1 MNQFLAI
8 YGLKINAHLNKNAYF
23 KIVKLNKYQHIND
36 EALLQEFYADGN
48 TEWIGILLERYTIL
62 LLGTCMKYLKNQ
74 EAAKDAV
81 QQIFLKVMTEL
92 PKYKVQY
99 FKSWIYMIA
108 RNYCLM
114 QLRDKK
120 ITYTLQEEAPLLE
133 AEGNLA
139 ELLEKEKLLQCIE
152 NALDDL
158 NEEQKKCITLF
169 YLEKKSYRTIAAI
182 TGYSILQVKSHI
194 QNGKR
199 NLKLLVEK
207 KQQHTPSGKQPE

>member
-1 MNQFLAI
+1 
-8 YGLKINAHLNKNAYF
+8 
-23 KIVKLNKYQHIND
+23 
-36 EALLQEFYADGN
+36 
-48 TEWIGILLERYTIL
+48 
-62 LLGTCMKYLKNQ
+62 
-74 EAAKDAV
+74 
-81 QQIFLKVMTEL
+81 
-92 PKYKVQY
+92 
-99 FKSWIYMIA
+99 MIA

-207 KQQHTPSGKQPE
+207 KQHTPSGKQPE

>member
-1 MNQFLAI
+1 M
-8 YGLKINAHLNKNAYF
+8 
-23 KIVKLNKYQHIND
+23 KLNKYQHIND

-81 QQIFLKVMTEL
+81 QQIFLKVMTEM

-207 KQQHTPSGKQPE
+207 KQHTPSGKQPE

>member
-1 MNQFLAI
+1 M
-8 YGLKINAHLNKNAYF
+8 
-23 KIVKLNKYQHIND
+23 KLNKYQHIND
-36 EALLQEFYADGN
+36 EALLQKFYADGN

>member
-1 MNQFLAI
+1 M
-8 YGLKINAHLNKNAYF
+8 
-23 KIVKLNKYQHIND
+23 KLNKYQHIND
-36 EALLQEFYADGN
+36 EALLQQFYADSN
-48 TEWIGILLERYTIL
+48 TEWIGVLLERYTLL

-81 QQIFLKVMTEL
+81 QQIFLKIISEL

-120 ITYTLQEEAPLLE
+120 VTYLLQEEIPIADME
-133 AEGNLA
+133 SDVTAMI
-139 ELLEKEKLLQCIE
+139 EKEQLLQSIE
-152 NALDDL
+152 HSLDYL

-169 YLEKKSYRTIAAI
+169 YLEKKSYRAIVTI

-207 KQQHTPSGKQPE
+207 KQHLPGKQHK

>member
-1 MNQFLAI
+1 M
-8 YGLKINAHLNKNAYF
+8 
-23 KIVKLNKYQHIND
+23 KLNRYQNIND
-36 EALLQEFYADGN
+36 ETLLAYYYADGN
-48 TEWIGILLERYTIL
+48 SEWIGVLLERYTLL

-81 QQIFLKVMTEL
+81 QQIFLKVISEL

-108 RNYCLM
+108 KNYCLM

-120 ITYTLQEEAPLLE
+120 ITYSIDNDNAATGLVFENNTEEMK
-133 AEGNLA
+133 
-139 ELLEKEKLLQCIE
+139 EKEELMNNIE
-152 NALDDL
+152 LAINDL
-158 NEEQKKCITLF
+158 NIEQKKCIEMF
-169 YLEKKSYRTIAAI
+169 YLEKKSYRLIAQI
-182 TGYSILQVKSHI
+182 TGYSILQVKSYI

-207 KQQHTPSGKQPE
+207 RSNSELNH

>member
-1 MNQFLAI
+1 M
-8 YGLKINAHLNKNAYF
+8 
-23 KIVKLNKYQHIND
+23 KLNKYQHIND

-114 QLRDKK
+114 QLRVKNHL
-120 ITYTLQEEAPLLE
+120 YT
-133 AEGNLA
+133 
-139 ELLEKEKLLQCIE
+139 
-152 NALDDL
+152 
-158 NEEQKKCITLF
+158 
-169 YLEKKSYRTIAAI
+169 
-182 TGYSILQVKSHI
+182 TGRS
-194 QNGKR
+194 
-199 NLKLLVEK
+199 
-207 KQQHTPSGKQPE
+207 TTT

>member
-1 MNQFLAI
+1 
-8 YGLKINAHLNKNAYF
+8 
-23 KIVKLNKYQHIND
+23 VKLNNYSHIND
-36 EALLQEFYADGN
+36 ETLLQKFYTDGN
-48 TEWIGILLERYTIL
+48 SEWIGILLERYTLL
-62 LLGTCMKYLKNQ
+62 LLGTCMKYLRNQ

-81 QQIFLKVMTEL
+81 QQIFLKIISEL

-120 ITYTLQEEAPLLE
+120 NIYYLEENTPLADVE
-133 AEGNLA
+133 INTA
-139 ELLEKEKLLQCIE
+139 ELIEKEELLLCIE
-152 NALDDL
+152 KSLDHL

-169 YLEKKSYRTIAAI
+169 YLEKKSYRTIANI

-207 KQQHTPSGKQPE
+207 QQHLSGK

>member
-8 YGLKINAHLNKNAYF
+8 YGFNRNAHLNKNAYF

-36 EALLQEFYADGN
+36 EALLQQFYADSN
-48 TEWIGILLERYTIL
+48 TEWIGVLLERYTLL

-81 QQIFLKVMTEL
+81 QQIFLKVISEL

-120 ITYTLQEEAPLLE
+120 VTYLLQEEIPIADME
-133 AEGNLA
+133 SDVTAMI
-139 ELLEKEKLLQCIE
+139 EKEQLLQSIE
-152 NALDDL
+152 HSLDYL

-169 YLEKKSYRTIAAI
+169 YLEKKSYRAIVTI

-207 KQQHTPSGKQPE
+207 KQHLPGKQHK

>member
-1 MNQFLAI
+1 M
-8 YGLKINAHLNKNAYF
+8 
-23 KIVKLNKYQHIND
+23 KLNKYQHIND
-36 EALLQEFYADGN
+36 EALLQQFYADSN
-48 TEWIGILLERYTIL
+48 TEWIGVLLERYTLL

-81 QQIFLKVMTEL
+81 QQIFLKVISEL

-120 ITYTLQEEAPLLE
+120 VTYLLQEEIPIADME
-133 AEGNLA
+133 SDVTAMI
-139 ELLEKEKLLQCIE
+139 EKEQLLQSIE
-152 NALDDL
+152 HSLDYL

-169 YLEKKSYRTIAAI
+169 YLEKKSYRAIVTI

-207 KQQHTPSGKQPE
+207 KQHLPGKQHK